1 MVRNTWECFAPSV
14 FSCALR
20 DLLEIVQSAPVGSDS
35 LSRIVRFDK
44 ARARCREREGM
55 AMNKNDSTI
64 AQQLADAASRFQSQR
79 TGHSPTAVTA
89 VLLEDMI
96 VVTLDDALTPA
107 EQSLS
112 KSSDGAARVQEFH
125 RQLFA
130 NSSDEMRQEIQRITG
145 RQVRE
150 TAAEIESTTGAM
162 IHAFTTGAMVQVY
175 LLMAEP
181 IPQGRARIDHT
192 P

>member
-1 MVRNTWECFAPSV
+1 MLVVRSRDGAASSGLDSADWLNSNLEAPGGLLKSKPMVRNTWECFAPSV
-14 FSCALR
+14 FFCALR
-20 DLLEIVQSAPVGSDS
+20 DLFEIVQSAPVGSDS

-44 ARARCREREGM
+44 ARARRREREGM

-145 RQVRE
+145 RQVRKR
-150 TAAEIESTTGAM
+150 
-162 IHAFTTGAMVQVY
+162 
-175 LLMAEP
+175 L
-181 IPQGRARIDHT
+181 RK
-192 P
+192 